1 MSRQFSGSA
10 WYAEEET
17 LQLYIDR
24 TRVTVKITLF
34 DYGNMEDHMKLEI
47 SSSNQHLGIQTG
59 TFVSRLTPLLEFMRQ
74 YLYKDIRRELPDN
87 RTAEKQR
94 LLIVK
99 AMQEL
104 M

>member
-1 MSRQFSGSA
+1 MSRQFSGRI
-10 WYAEEET
+10 WTEEPRT
-17 LQLYIDR
+17 LQLYIDS
-24 TRVTVKITLF
+24 TRVTVKTTLF
-34 DYGNMEDHMKLEI
+34 DYGTMEEHLKLEVHT
-47 SSSNQHLGIQTG
+47 SNQHLGIQNG
-59 TFVSRLTPLLEFMRQ
+59 TFVSVLTPLLDFMRQ

-99 AMQEL
+99 AMQDL